1 MENSHLAALGKALEE
16 EFFRKQN
23 AELVAK
29 LRASHAEGLERDEMV
44 AALGVDSS
52 QLVSELMAV
61 GVTEATIAA
70 VALAPLVLVAWA
82 DGKMDPE
89 ERRMVLAR
97 AEASGVSSGSTEYAL
112 LDLWLDH
119 KPPATLMTTW
129 SEFANGV
136 LEELDGDRRQEFGD
150 AILRRAASVANAAG
164 GFIGHRK
171 VSASERKMLDEIQAI
186 LTR

>member
-1 MENSHLAALGKALEE
+1 MEEGHLAALGRALEE

-23 AELVAK
+23 DELVAK
-29 LRASHAEGLERDEMV
+29 LRASHSEGLEREEMV
-44 AALGVDSS
+44 AALGVDSA
-52 QLVSELMAV
+52 QLVNELMAF

-82 DGKMDPE
+82 DGKMNPE

-97 AEASGVSSGSTEYAL
+97 AEASGVAQGSTEYAL

-119 KPPATLMTTW
+119 QPPATLMTTW
-129 SEFANGV
+129 SEFASGV
-136 LEELDGDRRQEFGD
+136 LEELAEDRRQEFSD

-171 VSASERKMLDEIQAI
+171 VSASERKMLDEIQRV
-186 LTR
+186 LTA

>member
-1 MENSHLAALGKALEE
+1 MEDGSLAELGKALEE
-16 EFFRKQN
+16 EFFQQQN

-29 LRASHAEGLERDEMV
+29 LRASHSAGLERDEMV
-44 AALGVDSS
+44 AALGVNSAE
-52 QLVSELMAV
+52 LVRVLMAA

-89 ERRMVLAR
+89 ERKMVLAR
-97 AEASGVSSGSTEYAL
+97 AEASGVAPGSTEYAL

-119 KPPATLMTTW
+119 KPPETLERTW
-129 SEFANGV
+129 SEFARGV
-136 LEELDGDRRQEFGD
+136 LANVESDHRQDFRD

-171 VSASERKMLDEIQAI
+171 VSSSERKMLDDIQSTLAG
-186 LTR
+186 

>member
-1 MENSHLAALGKALEE
+1 VTNNQLGERGRALEE
-16 EFFRKQN
+16 EFFRTQS

-29 LRASHAEGLERDEMV
+29 LRAFPGEDLAREQMI

-52 QLVSELMAV
+52 LLVEALIGA
-61 GVTEATIAA
+61 GVTEATLAA

-89 ERRMVLAR
+89 ERRMVMAR
-97 AEASGVSSGSTEYAL
+97 AQASGVEDGGVEYVL
-112 LDLWLDH
+112 LDNWLDH
-119 KPPATLMTTW
+119 EPPETLMTTW
-129 SEFANGV
+129 TEFAREV
-136 LEELDGDRRQEFGD
+136 IDCLDGEHRQTFCD

-171 VSASERKMLDEIQAI
+171 VSGSERKRLEEIQAV
-186 LTR
+186 LTP